1 MATGKNKCVVI
12 TGVTRG
18 LGRAMTDRFAE
29 QGYTVAGCGRSN
41 KVIHDLGKAYP
52 SPHSFETLDV
62 ADAGQVMAWA
72 KGVLAAAGA
81 PDYLINNASLMNR
94 NAPLWEVP
102 PQEFSALMR
111 TNVEG
116 TANMI
121 HAFVPAMIERGSGVI
136 VNFSSGWGRSTAPE
150 VAPYCTSKWAIEGLT
165 RALSQEL
172 PAGLAAVAL
181 NPGIINTEMLRICW
195 GEAALDY
202 TSPEE
207 WSNSAVPFILNLDE
221 KDNGKSLS
229 IS

>member
-1 MATGKNKCVVI
+1 
-12 TGVTRG
+12 
-18 LGRAMTDRFAE
+18 MTDRFVE
-29 QGYTVAGCGRSN
+29 QGYSVAGCGRSREAIDTLCN
-41 KVIHDLGKAYP
+41 THR
-52 SPHSFETLDV
+52 SPHAFEVVDV
-62 ADAGQVMAWA
+62 ADAGQVKAWA
-72 KGVLAAAGA
+72 KRVLAASGA
-81 PDYLINNASLMNR
+81 PDYLINNASLMNK

-102 PQEFSALMR
+102 PQEFAALMR

-136 VNFSSGWGRSTAPE
+136 VNFSSGWGRSTAPD

-172 PAGLAAVAL
+172 PAGLAAVAV
-181 NPGIINTEMLRICW
+181 NPGIINTEMLRTCW
-195 GEAALDY
+195 GEAALNHA
-202 TSPEE
+202 SPED
-207 WSNSAVPFILNLDE
+207 WSRGAVPFILNLDE